1 MEPLLMD
8 YVILRTVPG
17 CSSYKTLEGP
27 TALDSFES
35 TSTRVLLRDT

>member
-8 YVILRTVPG
+8 YNIAPG

-27 TALDSFES
+27 TALGSLES
-35 TSTRVLLRDT
+35 TSTRVLVRDT